1 MPMSSSEQRSMA
13 RSLAVVGTATL
24 TSRVTGLLRD
34 VVLAWVLGASMPAD
48 CFFAAFRIPNFLRR
62 IFAEGSMSTA
72 FIPVFTELQ
81 TIRGREAAFRLGS
94 ILLSWLLPL
103 LAAVSAAGVLLAP
116 QIVSVLTPGWIK
128 DPQKFS
134 LTVTL
139 TRLMFPY
146 ILLISLAALAMGMLN
161 AQGHF
166 AAPAFAP
173 VLLNLTMIASGLV
186 ASSLTDQPVLGIA
199 IGVLLGG
206 IGQILL
212 QLPPLRA
219 KGFRF
224 RPQLAPKDPHLR
236 KVGKLL
242 LPSLVGSTVY
252 QVNMV
257 VITILASLLP
267 AGSLSY
273 LFYADRLMEF
283 PLGVFAI
290 ALGTVALPTMSH
302 QAARG
307 DMEALKQTLGFAF
320 RQVTLVMLPATVG
333 LIVLREP
340 LMEVIFQRG
349 KFDPMATRLSAQ
361 ALLCYAVG
369 LWFVAQIRVVGP
381 FFYAM
386 QDTRTPMWAA
396 IVSLAGNVLFALILM
411 GPFSHAGLALAVSLA
426 AFVQLGILMERLG
439 RRLQGIPWGIL
450 LRYVPKV
457 ILASALMGG
466 FCTLAADWLPW
477 GSQVPL
483 LRRAL
488 ALAGTVLMGVILYG
502 SVLGIL
508 GVEDLKELLRDLL
521 AKRSRSGREGKSS
534 GTPV

>member
-1 MPMSSSEQRSMA
+1 MPMNSPRPTSMA
-13 RSLAVVGTATL
+13 RSLFVVGTATL
-24 TSRVTGLLRD
+24 TSRLTGLLRD

-81 TIRGREAAFRLGS
+81 TKQGREAAFRLAS
-94 ILLSWLLPL
+94 ILLSWIFPL
-103 LAAVSAAGVLLAP
+103 LTLISAAGLLLAP
-116 QIVSVLTPGWIK
+116 QIVSVMTPGWLQ
-128 DPQKFS
+128 DSEKFS

-139 TRLMFPY
+139 TRVMFPY

-161 AQGHF
+161 AHGHF

-173 VLLNLTMIASGLV
+173 VLLNLTMIASGIL
-186 ASSLTDQPVLGIA
+186 ASRFTDQPVLGIA

-206 IGQILL
+206 AGQILL

-219 KGFRF
+219 RGFRF
-224 RPQLAPKDPHLR
+224 RWELAPRDPHLR

-307 DMEALKQTLGFAF
+307 DLEALKQTLGFAF

-333 LIVLREP
+333 LILLREP
-340 LMEVIFQRG
+340 LMEVIFERG
-349 KFDPMATRLSAQ
+349 RFDPMATKLSAQ

-369 LWFVAQIRVVGP
+369 LWFVAEIRVVAP
-381 FFYAM
+381 FFYAL
-386 QDTRTPMWAA
+386 QDTRTPMLAA
-396 IVSLAGNVLFALILM
+396 IISLACNVVFAFLLM
-411 GPFSHAGLALAVSLA
+411 GPLSHAGLALAVSLA
-426 AFVQLGILMERLG
+426 ALVQLGILMERLRG
-439 RRLQGIPWGIL
+439 KLQGIPWRVL
-450 LRYVPKV
+450 LRYLPRE
-457 ILASALMGG
+457 IFASAVMGG
-466 FCTLAADWLPW
+466 FCGLAAEYVTWSS
-477 GSQVPL
+477 GVPL
-483 LRRAL
+483 FRRAL
-488 ALAGTVLMGVILYG
+488 ALAGTVLLGVVIYG
-502 SVLGIL
+502 SVLG
-508 GVEDLKELLRDLL
+508 VMRVSDLKELLRGLF
-521 AKRSRSGREGKSS
+521 ARRRGRAGAHNSS
-534 GTPV
+534 DVPV